1 MSKTHFMEAAEACI
15 ANGERLLDD
24 VDWMI
29 WEERPSAT
37 CFALATISQEE
48 FAKAFFLF
56 LVEKGVIPWNSFV
69 ARATRDHS
77 CKQLLGLILK
87 HLDDFD
93 EHEKRHEAFM
103 ADIEE
108 HKRLIAAHGSSPGAA
123 DRTQIWARI
132 EELGK
137 KLDRHFEL
145 PASVADAI
153 FILRH
158 EKIGRW
164 VSKTWSWSEKPTYDP
179 LARRIARGKLDRE
192 KQDALYVRLGRDG
205 RVAKTPTTVKYE
217 EAKAAMELAKNMR
230 WFVKYSIEKGNGT
243 GRDYDKIELAFKS
256 AFESFTEDVESLAS

>member
-1 MSKTHFMEAAEACI
+1 
-15 ANGERLLDD
+15 
-24 VDWMI
+24 
-29 WEERPSAT
+29 
-37 CFALATISQEE
+37 
-48 FAKAFFLF
+48 
-56 LVEKGVIPWNSFV
+56 V

-108 HKRLIAAHGSSPGAA
+108 HKRLIAAYESSSNTT

-132 EELGK
+132 EELSR
-137 KLDRHFEL
+137 KLNLHFEL

-153 FILRH
+153 FILRY

-164 VSKTWSWSEKPTYDP
+164 VSKQWFWAEEPTYDP
-179 LARRIARGKLDRE
+179 LAQSLADGKLDRE

-205 RVAKTPTTVKYE
+205 RIAKTPEVKYE
-217 EAKAAMELAKNMR
+217 DAKAAMELGKGMR
-230 WFVKYSIEKGNGT
+230 WFVKHSIEKGNGS
-243 GRDYDKIELAFKS
+243 GRDYDKIESVFKS
-256 AFESFTEDVESLAS
+256 AFESLTEDVESLAS